1 MKKRIFAL
9 FLALSLLLSLLV
21 LIGCNDETA
30 QPQNSDEE
38 NQAQTSTE
46 ENQAQP
52 SPPDDMLTVLLTCTE
67 TQMLKYRA
75 IYEETGYNPVVDA
88 SNYSEEEKV
97 YKNVTINLLYA
108 AGFGKYKTIT
118 LEEFEKI
125 QKYQNETGKQVI
137 YPLGLPF
144 DRIDYERK
152 MAKTDINNANIYYK
166 TKTLGGKTVMVLTE
180 NGEII
185 PNYWKGEV
193 GNPSDLALPYN
204 SLRIEGEEGIEQDG
218 KNYHYYYGWRVD
230 GGVEVRV
237 FQYAYYQYL
246 QATNPDSLPPQ
257 DQFFLEL
264 PK

>member
-38 NQAQTSTE
+38 NQEQTLT
-46 ENQAQP
+46 
-52 SPPDDMLTVLLTCTE
+52 PDDMLTVLLTCTE

-108 AGFGKYKTIT
+108 AGFGRYKTIT

-144 DRIDYERK
+144 DREANARK
-152 MAKTDINNANIYYK
+152 MTTWDGEYNANIYYK
-166 TKTLGGKTVMVLTE
+166 TKLSGGKTVMVLTE

-246 QATNPDSLPPQ
+246 QATDPDSLPPQ
-257 DQFFLEL
+257 DQFFSEL

>member
-38 NQAQTSTE
+38 NQEQMLT
-46 ENQAQP
+46 
-52 SPPDDMLTVLLTCTE
+52 PDDMFTVLSTCTE
-67 TQMLKYRA
+67 TQMLKFRA

-108 AGFGKYKTIT
+108 VGFGRYKEIT

-144 DRIDYERK
+144 DREAKKRK
-152 MAKTDINNANIYYK
+152 MTTWDGEYNANIYYK
-166 TKTLGGKTVMVLTE
+166 TKLSGGKTVMVLTE

-204 SLRIEGEEGIEQDG
+204 SLRIEGEEGVEQDG
-218 KNYHYYYGWRVD
+218 KNYHYYYGRRVE

-246 QATNPDSLPPQ
+246 QATDPGSLTPV
-257 DQFFLEL
+257 DQFFSEL